1 MRICDCKR
9 YGIDVK
15 SKKIL
20 GIAID
25 CSNCETIGEN
35 APEPTTSYASA
46 TAVDTSV
53 QHIEASCEMSFSLP
67 EAPCKGNMYI
77 LVCEC
82 KSRKLQYFVYIVDM
96 EGNIQ
101 HKEELKS
108 LDSKLLGRAK
118 IFCIKEPKRVFVLD
132 VTGTNIDV
140 HICDDQGKYVK
151 SINMLPHLPV
161 KGITDESV
169 LPKVFTISQKGEIIC
184 SEGRCKLNVYSI
196 DTEGT
201 VMKTN
206 EINVKYVVQDA
217 ALSTGRCIP
226 LNNELDTS
234 ELIILCYTSVKFEYH
249 LVIYTKN
256 GELKEDIKLQNNSYD
271 EAKLIFHRNGPV
283 VLLDKNKLLYL
294 K

>member
-1 MRICDCKR
+1 MRISDRKR

-25 CSNCETIGEN
+25 CADCETLGEN
-35 APEPTTSYASA
+35 VLEPTTSYASA

-53 QHIEASCEMSFSLP
+53 QPSKATCEMSFSLP
-67 EAPCKGNMYI
+67 EAPCKGKMYI
-77 LVCEC
+77 LVCEY
-82 KSRKLQYFVYIVDM
+82 KSRKQYFVYVIDM

-101 HKEELKS
+101 HKEQLKS
-108 LDSKLLGRAK
+108 LDSKQLDLAK

-132 VTGTNIDV
+132 VTGTNIDI
-140 HICDDQGKYVK
+140 HICDDRGKYVK
-151 SINMLPHLPV
+151 SINMLPHLPD
-161 KGITDESV
+161 KGIVYESV

-217 ALSTGRCIP
+217 ALSTGSCIP
-226 LNNELDTS
+226 LNNELDAS